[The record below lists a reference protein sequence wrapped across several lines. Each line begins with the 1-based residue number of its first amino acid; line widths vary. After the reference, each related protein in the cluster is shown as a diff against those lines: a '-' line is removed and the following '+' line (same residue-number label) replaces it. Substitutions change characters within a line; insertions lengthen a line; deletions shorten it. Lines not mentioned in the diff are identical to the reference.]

1 MPDVAVDQRI
11 DRGLPGLDH
20 AVAKLGSWGYR
31 ALVWA
36 TIVFLLSPMAIVVII
51 SLQSNPY
58 ATWPPGEFTLKWYT
72 TMPEYTAYLGVSS
85 ALTDSLLLAVA
96 TAVIST
102 TAGGLAALAI
112 VRYDFRYSTT
122 LETVLISP
130 IIYPWLVVGLAI
142 LLLLGKLNSL
152 FGLGIQPSFTVALA
166 GHILFTLPYPIR
178 TIGASLQNFPYSVEE
193 AARNLGASEM
203 DTFVS
208 VTLPIVRPGIISG
221 FIFAFVLSF
230 NQYIIS
236 LFLTGTDVK
245 TMPLLLFSLF
255 YNTSLAKLAA
265 IATLLMLGTLLLVL
279 ITEYIAGISR
289 YV

>member
-1 MPDVAVDQRI
+1 MAAGDRTPSVSVDHVLAR
-11 DRGLPGLDH
+11 
-20 AVAKLGSWGYR
+20 LGSWGYN

-36 TIVFLLSPMAIVVII
+36 TIVFLLSPMVIVVII

-58 ATWPPGEFTLKWYT
+58 AAWPPGAFTLEWYT
-72 TMPEYTAYLGVSS
+72 TMPDYVGYLGIS
-85 ALTDSLLLAVA
+85 AVLTDSLALAIA

-102 TAGGLAALAI
+102 VAGGLAAMAI
-112 VRYDFRYSTT
+112 VRYDFKYSTT

-142 LLLLGKLNSL
+142 LLLLGRLNTM
-152 FGLGIQPSFTVALA
+152 FGLNIQASFTVALA
-166 GHILFTLPYPIR
+166 GHVLFTLPYPIR

-193 AARNLGASEM
+193 AARNLGATEF

-208 VTLPIVRPGIISG
+208 VTLPIIRPGIISG

-236 LFLTGTDVK
+236 LFLTGSELK

-255 YNTSLAKLAA
+255 YNTSPAKLAA
-265 IATLLMLGTLLLVL
+265 IASLLMGGILVLVL
-279 ITEYIAGISR
+279 ITEYVAGISR

>member
-1 MPDVAVDQRI
+1 MAADDRTASVSVDHVLAR
-11 DRGLPGLDH
+11 
-20 AVAKLGSWGYR
+20 LGSLGYNT
-31 ALVWA
+31 LVWA
-36 TIVFLLSPMAIVVII
+36 TIVFLLSPMVIVLVI

-58 ATWPPGEFTLKWYT
+58 AAWPPGAFTLQWYT
-72 TMPEYTAYLGVSS
+72 TMPEYVGYLGVSS
-85 ALTDSLLLAVA
+85 ALTDSLALAIA

-102 TAGGLAALAI
+102 GAGGLAALAI
-112 VRYDFRYSTT
+112 VRYDFKYSTT

-142 LLLLGKLNSL
+142 LLLLGRLNTM
-152 FGLGIQPSFTVALA
+152 FGLNIQASFTVALA
-166 GHILFTLPYPIR
+166 GHVLFTLPYPIR

-193 AARNLGASEM
+193 AARNLGATEL

-208 VTLPIVRPGIISG
+208 VTLPIIRPGIISG

-236 LFLTGTDVK
+236 LFLTGSETK

-255 YNTSLAKLAA
+255 YNTSPAKLAA
-265 IATLLMLGTLLLVL
+265 IASLLMGGILVLVL